1 MSKEIPVHHDY
12 FGRELAVDDFVVF
25 STKNLFQVGRIVKIT
40 PQQVRVMGYDYNRI
54 SYSTGKAKGTV
65 KYGHEVLKVEPHDVT
80 MYLLRKPNNAN
91 GN

>member
-1 MSKEIPVHHDY
+1 MSKQTPVHHDY
-12 FGRELAVDDFVVF
+12 FGRELAVDDCVVF
-25 STKNLFQVGRIVKIT
+25 STQNLFQVGRIVKIT
-40 PQQVRVMGYDYNRI
+40 PKQVRVIGYDYARK
-54 SYSTGKAKGTV
+54 SYRTGEAKGTV